1 VSPRRIGVLFGME
14 RQFPP
19 ALVDRINAVG
29 GGEVVAEALRV
40 GIVRQE
46 DLPRYDLILD
56 RISHEVPFY
65 RTYLKVAATRGCRVL
80 NNPFWWS
87 TDDKFLGNVIAQE
100 AGVAVPRTV
109 LVPHKH
115 FPPNTRAES
124 FTNLEFP
131 LDWDAMFEY
140 LGFPIFLKPAYGGG
154 WRDVYRAEDPS
165 EFFAAYD
172 RTRDL
177 CMIAQEG
184 ILYSEYFRC
193 YVLGRERVRAMP
205 YDPGASFER
214 RYVRGGS
221 PTPTALAERL
231 EHDCLAICRALGYDF
246 NTVELAVRD
255 GVPYAIDFMNPAPDC
270 DRFSVGDENFEW
282 VVATSAAFLIDRV
295 TQPASLELTGDWP
308 SRVRRGQRHGV
319 RDKAAS
325 LGKPAAALG
334 KAVLKAGGELAGA
347 AKRRRPAKRAPKR
360 RKPETAAAATGAGSG
375 SSSPDPSA
383 APELSRAAPRA
394 PGSGEREP

>member
-1 VSPRRIGVLFGME
+1 MSPRRIGILFGME

-19 ALVDRINAVG
+19 ALIDRINSVG
-29 GGEVVAEALRV
+29 NGDAVAEPVRV
-40 GIVRQE
+40 GTVHQE
-46 DLPRYDLILD
+46 DLPRYDVILD

-65 RTYLKVAATRGCRVL
+65 RTYLKVAAAKGARVV

-87 TDDKFLGNVIAQE
+87 ADDKFLGNVIAQE
-100 AGVAVPRTV
+100 AGVAVPRTA

-124 FTNLEFP
+124 FSNLEFP
-131 LDWDAMFEY
+131 LDWDAMFSY

-154 WRDVYRAEDPS
+154 WKDVYRADEPS

-172 RTRDL
+172 RSRDL

-184 ILYSEYFRC
+184 IDFTEYFRC
-193 YVLGRERVRAMP
+193 YVIGRERVRLMR
-205 YDPGASFER
+205 YDPDAPFDR

-221 PTPTALAERL
+221 PIPTALAERL
-231 EHDCLAICRALGYDF
+231 QKDCLALCRALGYDF

-282 VVATSAAFLIDRV
+282 VVTTSAAFLIDLANR
-295 TQPASLELTGDWP
+295 PARLELAGAWADR
-308 SRVRRGQRHGV
+308 SQ
-319 RDKAAS
+319 KAARAVREKAAV

-334 KAVLKAGGELAGA
+334 KAVLKAGGDLAVA

-360 RKPETAAAATGAGSG
+360 KKPGASLSTERAEEARETVEG
-375 SSSPDPSA
+375 
-383 APELSRAAPRA
+383 L
-394 PGSGEREP
+394 EP

>member
-1 VSPRRIGVLFGME
+1 MSPRRIGVLFGME

-29 GGEVVAEALRV
+29 GGEVVAEPLRV

-46 DLPRYDLILD
+46 DVPRYDVILD

-65 RTYLKVAATRGCRVL
+65 RTYLKVAAARGARIV

-87 TDDKFLGNVIAQE
+87 ADDKFLGNVIAQKT
-100 AGVAVPRTV
+100 GVAVPKTA

-115 FPPNTRAES
+115 FPPNTRGES
-124 FTNLEFP
+124 FSNLEFP
-131 LDWDAMFEY
+131 LDWDAMFAY

-154 WRDVYRAEDPS
+154 WKDVYRANDPS

-184 ILYSEYFRC
+184 ILFTEYFRC
-193 YVLGRERVRAMP
+193 YVLGRERVRLMR
-205 YDPGASFER
+205 YDPAAPFDR

-221 PTPTALAERL
+221 PIPTALAERL
-231 EHDCLAICRALGYDF
+231 ERDCITLCQALGYDF

-282 VVATSAAFLIDRV
+282 VVTTSAAFLIDLATR
-295 TQPASLELTGDWP
+295 PPRLELTGDWP
-308 SRVRRGQRHGV
+308 TRARRLGRGV
-319 RDKAAS
+319 REKAAV
-325 LGKPAAALG
+325 LGKPAVVLG
-334 KAVLKAGGELAGA
+334 KAVLKAGGDLAVV

-360 RKPETAAAATGAGSG
+360 KKPGDREGDGGRGSR
-375 SSSPDPSA
+375 S
-383 APELSRAAPRA
+383 
-394 PGSGEREP
+394 PGSAEGGEP